1 MKVKIQSVGSDIV
14 LGPYHTYDTPKIGET
29 VVVSPECFNARVIDV
44 KHALLAESWAM
55 VEPIL
60 IVAPMA
66 EEDDSATEDG

>member
-44 KHALLAESWAM
+44 KHALLGESWAM
-55 VEPIL
+55 IEPIL

-66 EEDDSATEDG
+66 EGDDSATEDG